1 MNIKICIAQI
11 NYLRGDF
18 KHHLERIK
26 KIITENR
33 SADLIVFPE
42 LLLHG
47 HPSMERPEGL
57 LYRTVEHF
65 YDSMADNSDNLY
77 EFIRQEDARVIIG
90 ELQGSPGS
98 FKNVATYIDKKGAAS
113 YTKTHVHWTE
123 HFVPGNRLR
132 VFNTPFGRVG
142 INICFD
148 AAFPEVWRVLALKG
162 AKVIVNI
169 SAVPRTFPAD
179 YMWLRMRSA
188 AFNNQ
193 VFVVYANRPGEHFSG
208 RSAVFDPKG
217 DMVASVDDN
226 ETVLNTEINLLE
238 VNHWRREE
246 NIFSNRRPLL
256 YRDLAKQSGRKRSVR
271 NMVKPLK
278 GRQK

>member
-18 KHHLERIK
+18 KHHLEKIK
-26 KIITENR
+26 KIITGNR

-47 HPSMERPEGL
+47 HPSIEQPEEL
-57 LYRTVEHF
+57 LYRKAEQF
-65 YDSMADNSDNLY
+65 YDSMADDSDDLY
-77 EFIRQEDARVIIG
+77 AFIREADARVIIG
-90 ELQGSPGS
+90 ELKGSPGR
-98 FKNVATYIDKKGAAS
+98 FQNVATYIDKKGAAS
-113 YTKTHVHWTE
+113 YAKTHVHWTE

-148 AAFPEVWRVLALKG
+148 AAFPEVWRVLALRG
-162 AKVIVNI
+162 AKLIVNI
-169 SAVPRTFPAD
+169 SAVPKTFSAD
-179 YMWLRMRSA
+179 YMWLRMRGA
-188 AFNNQ
+188 ALNNQ
-193 VFVVYANRPGEHFSG
+193 VFVVYANRPGEYFSG
-208 RSAVFDPKG
+208 RSAVFDPRG
-217 DMVASVDDN
+217 DVVASADES

-246 NIFSNRRPLL
+246 SIFSNRRPLL
-256 YRDLAKQSGRKRSVR
+256 YRELAREKRK
-271 NMVKPLK
+271 K
-278 GRQK
+278 